1 MAVSLQF
8 NFPECD
14 QHSVIPISVLK
25 KKKNKQ
31 KRKMTTTKEISNSGT
46 LIHYFI
52 AISSPE

>member
-25 KKKNKQ
+25 KKKQTKKKNDNNKGNQ
-31 KRKMTTTKEISNSGT
+31 
-46 LIHYFI
+46 
-52 AISSPE
+52 

>member
-25 KKKNKQ
+25 KKKKQ

>member
-25 KKKNKQ
+25 KKKKQTKKKNDNNKGNQ
-31 KRKMTTTKEISNSGT
+31 
-46 LIHYFI
+46 
-52 AISSPE
+52 